1 VKLRLVVEAL
11 VAKKEVAVAEVNTDD
26 EPLRL
31 ANVPVVPVRVVI
43 VEEGEVK
50 SVIVALV
57 IVVVASVVTPVTLS
71 VEERL
76 AVEPTNAP

>member
-1 VKLRLVVEAL
+1 M
-11 VAKKEVAVAEVNTDD
+11 
-26 EPLRL
+26 
-31 ANVPVVPVRVVI
+31 
-43 VEEGEVK
+43 K

-71 VEERL
+71 VERL